1 MDILTLILPIH
12 DHGIS
17 LVFCIFYFFHQ
28 CLIVFSVQVFHALV
42 KFIPMYFILLDVI
55 ANGTIFLISLSDHVT
70 SVWNHNWLLYTDFM
84 SWNFTEFIIPKSFF
98 RGEYYSI
105 ISSANSDNFTSSFL
119 IWIPFISFSCLIILA
134 NTTNTILNKN
144 GESGQVCL
152 VPNLRGK
159 TFNFSLLSIML
170 MVSFSYMALNYVKV
184 CSLCTHCFEMLNFV
198 KCIC

>member
-1 MDILTLILPIH
+1 MEQLSRYHVSAPNCFTLIRYIFA
-12 DHGIS
+12 
-17 LVFCIFYFFHQ
+17 FCIFCFFHQ

-42 KFIPMYFILLDVI
+42 KFIPVYFILLDVI

-119 IWIPFISFSCLIILA
+119 IWIPFIFLAWLFWLILPILYWIKMVRVDKFVLFL
-134 NTTNTILNKN
+134 ILEEK
-144 GESGQVCL
+144 L
-152 VPNLRGK
+152 L
-159 TFNFSLLSIML
+159 TFHYW
-170 MVSFSYMALNYVKV
+170 V
-184 CSLCTHCFEMLNFV
+184 
-198 KCIC
+198 

>member
-1 MDILTLILPIH
+1 MNIEYLFIYLWLLISFINVL
-12 DHGIS
+12 
-17 LVFCIFYFFHQ
+17 
-28 CLIVFSVQVFHALV
+28 FSVYRSFTSLV

-55 ANGTIFLISLSDHVT
+55 VNGTIFLISLSDHVT

-84 SWNFTEFIIPKSFF
+84 SWNFTEFIIPKFF
-98 RGEYYSI
+98 LWRVFI
-105 ISSANSDNFTSSFL
+105 IVLCHLQIVTISLLPFWFGYLLFL
-119 IWIPFISFSCLIILA
+119 FLAWILA
-134 NTTNTILNKN
+134 NTANTILNKS

-170 MVSFSYMALNYVKV
+170 MVSFSYMAFNYVKV
-184 CSLCTHCFEMLNFV
+184 CSLCTHFFEMLNFV